1 MYFAWCVDARLSSL
15 SRVITENISSR
26 SVFILL
32 FVNLLVFEYGP
43 PFLSGLFV
51 TPVNTVGCLAV
62 SNSISFGTPS

>member
-1 MYFAWCVDARLSSL
+1 MYFAWCVDWRSS
-15 SRVITENISSR
+15 SSTQSKSELNVFCLG
-26 SVFILL
+26 SVFLLL

-62 SNSISFGTPS
+62 SISFGLPS